1 MGGHTDRIRED
12 GFVVKDILSPVH
24 ESVDILGRGKLR
36 GALVAHAVFPEIF
49 VSDFGPRAGGH
60 DRALRDAAIFREGSR
75 TEKIGKK
82 DGPPEECKTPSLCRR
97 AC

>member
-1 MGGHTDRIRED
+1 MSEGTTHLTPSISGAESRDNNMGGHTDRIRED

-49 VSDFGPRAGGH
+49 VSDFGGGV
-60 DRALRDAAIFREGSR
+60 DYQRSED
-75 TEKIGKK
+75 
-82 DGPPEECKTPSLCRR
+82 
-97 AC
+97 